1 MDYDSA
7 IGSAFLGKLILFSI
21 LYLLYYLFIK
31 KDDEDN
37 KATSLSDNSLPL
49 ERHVDEV
56 KVVKEAQQKSSI
68 KQPAVVAKASVNPK
82 VREAI
87 VKLSYTA
94 RNRKTTVGFNKDI
107 DWRKEGLLSL
117 SGYRV
122 GKTKGVKEPERR
134 KILKSLYQDDD
145 LLDVS
150 DKAYAQEWGSKF
162 TPKRYKKLNDS
173 ISTFLYQA
181 EKRNKSPKVN
191 LDLAIS
197 QWKSDIGYLKS
208 VR

>member
-1 MDYDSA
+1 MEPDIIRVISLL
-7 IGSAFLGKLILFSI
+7 GSLVLILIVWNLIFESGG
-21 LYLLYYLFIK
+21 
-31 KDDEDN
+31 DDSEIDTN
-37 KATSLSDNSLPL
+37 TALAPL
-49 ERHVDEV
+49 EKHSVESKTTRSE
-56 KVVKEAQQKSSI
+56 QQKARI
-68 KQPAVVAKASVNPK
+68 KESVVAKANVKLK
-82 VREAI
+82 VSEPIA
-87 VKLSYTA
+87 KLSYTA
-94 RNRKTTVGFNKDI
+94 KNRKMTVGFNKDI

-181 EKRNKSPKVN
+181 EKRNKSPRVN

-197 QWKSDIGYLKS
+197 QWKSDISYLKS

>member
-1 MDYDSA
+1 MDPETTRTLA
-7 IGSAFLGKLILFSI
+7 LFGKFIIVVIILF
-21 LYLLYYLFIK
+21 FIFGR
-31 KDDEDN
+31 KDDKDKN
-37 KATSLSDNSLPL
+37 LANSRISPLPL
-49 ERHVDEV
+49 DRHADEV
-56 KVVKEAQQKSSI
+56 KVAKEAQKKCNI
-68 KQPAVVAKASVNPK
+68 KQPEVVTKENVKPK
-82 VREAI
+82 VKEQI

-94 RNRKTTVGFNKDI
+94 KHRKAIAGNNNDI

-122 GKTKGVKEPERR
+122 GKTKGVKEPERK

-150 DKAYAQEWGSKF
+150 DKAYAQEWGKKF

-181 EKRNKSPKVN
+181 EKRNNSSKVN